1 MLLVTNIDPMA
12 IGGKFEKSGRI
23 GDRDRMCVCHVLKSY
38 KGEMVI
44 TLSYN
49 INDKLKKIT
58 QKLYIKNS
66 IRNKITIIEKFDN
79 KY

>member
-1 MLLVTNIDPMA
+1 MA

-58 QKLYIKNS
+58 QK
-66 IRNKITIIEKFDN
+66 
-79 KY
+79 